1 VIFLVY
7 SCSKEEIEPIQLKS
21 EQQDLIISANE
32 VAGLKEALHASLR
45 IDQHGGFSV
54 YQASE
59 HTASEFT
66 IDYEHVR
73 QKIDSSGNILFT
85 FGLFDKD
92 NDPKTFM
99 NMILKKDIDHGYQT
113 PYILKF
119 EMTEEFFNEFQF
131 SHSLLNF
138 EGTIKKLAFAQNSQ
152 PATYQANI
160 ENTRSSTSTVS
171 CPDGNTIEMS
181 NQQRKHDQTTTN
193 ELGDN
198 PGSSGTI
205 ITTYEICEYFLVTT
219 TWLVNG
225 GTEFAYT
232 YEDTTIEVECT
243 TETISEDFNQLS
255 ANTGSDPCD
264 ALNDDVG
271 VFYPNSIIDVEELI
285 DDLLLRPCM
294 QQLMPEIKGLSKGM
308 GYMINKFKLT
318 STPNNPIT
326 VQNWKLQDGNL
337 GGQSTGQTSSVYN
350 KTTFTVTST
359 FDSQAFK
366 KASDL
371 SWARTILHEGV
382 HAYMV
387 AFYSQN
393 RSSFMGTYPQMV
405 KDWGIYQN
413 WNDTHHEEFAR
424 SLVQDIA
431 KALEEFGKGRGY
443 NHNYQFY
450 EDMAWAGLQTTST
463 FQSLPA
469 SDQNRI
475 LNTIAIELTGKDS
488 NGNTK
493 TQKGQN
499 AGC

>member
-119 EMTEEFFNEFQF
+119 EMTEEFFEEFQF

-138 EGTIKKLAFAQNSQ
+138 EGTIKKLAFSQNSQ
-152 PATYQANI
+152 PATFQANI

-232 YEDTTIEVECT
+232 YDDTTIEVECT

-271 VFYPNSIIDVEELI
+271 VFYPNNLDFEFKYPLGSSFAHDYPKLTNYLQNSIQSIAEVPKIMNALSTYGCMDKAEIVGALAWNSGPIIDIIDINNEPRYFGKIPSASGLYDKTIPDRIFLDRNLVEEFELST
-285 DDLLLRPCM
+285 DPLENESLLFF
-294 QQLMPEIKGLSKGM
+294 IG
-308 GYMINKFKLT
+308 
-318 STPNNPIT
+318 
-326 VQNWKLQDGNL
+326 V
-337 GGQSTGQTSSVYN
+337 
-350 KTTFTVTST
+350 
-359 FDSQAFK
+359 
-366 KASDL
+366 
-371 SWARTILHEGV
+371 TILHEFTHYGDNNNGCNFPGEEGTLFEEA
-382 HAYMV
+382 AYG
-387 AFYSQN
+387 
-393 RSSFMGTYPQMV
+393 RT
-405 KDWGIYQN
+405 
-413 WNDTHHEEFAR
+413 
-424 SLVQDIA
+424 VQKENA
-431 KALEEFGKGRGY
+431 Y
-443 NHNYQFY
+443 
-450 EDMAWAGLQTTST
+450 T
-463 FQSLPA
+463 F
-469 SDQNRI
+469 I
-475 LNTIAIELTGKDS
+475 TG
-488 NGNTK
+488 G
-493 TQKGQN
+493 
-499 AGC
+499 